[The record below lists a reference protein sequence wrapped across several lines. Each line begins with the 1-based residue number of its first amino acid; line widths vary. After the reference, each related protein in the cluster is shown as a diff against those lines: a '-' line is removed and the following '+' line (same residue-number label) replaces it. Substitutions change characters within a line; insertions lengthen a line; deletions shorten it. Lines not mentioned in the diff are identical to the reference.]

1 MPCYTLLAWIKGE
14 HAIGIGFVK
23 LPVLGWFSHP
33 IWHDSKTAYW
43 DLTMKSKRGDGII
56 LFILTELAC
65 LWLNFIEG
73 FRPFELDLFP

>member
-56 LFILTELAC
+56 LFILTELAG